1 MKDERFIQSVVRTVP
16 QETPFQKTSI
26 SARVFVVRA
35 SAAVEAAAKE
45 SRYAPA
51 RATRTVWAIRA
62 VPRRTRWRQ
71 PSAGR
76 SAVSR
81 PLPIRSTTTA
91 SAASAV
97 SHVQPPSVAGFSR
110 YVRPKAYD
118 ADSKLGFASATP
130 AVPAS
135 SQSMRKSSTSATV
148 LPEITELSP
157 PFAVR

>member
-1 MKDERFIQSVVRTVP
+1 MP
-16 QETPFQKTSI
+16 QEAPFQKTPI

-45 SRYAPA
+45 SRYVPA

-62 VPRRTRWRQ
+62 APCRTRWRQ

-81 PLPIRSTTTA
+81 PFPIRSTTTA
-91 SAASAV
+91 SAAPAV
-97 SHVQPPSVAGFSR
+97 SHAQPPSDAGFSR
-110 YVRPKAYD
+110 YVRPKANG
-118 ADSKLGFASATP
+118 ADSKLGFASVTS

-135 SQSMRKSSTSATV
+135 SQSTRKSSTSATV
-148 LPEITELSP
+148 LPGITVLSP
-157 PFAVR
+157 PVASR